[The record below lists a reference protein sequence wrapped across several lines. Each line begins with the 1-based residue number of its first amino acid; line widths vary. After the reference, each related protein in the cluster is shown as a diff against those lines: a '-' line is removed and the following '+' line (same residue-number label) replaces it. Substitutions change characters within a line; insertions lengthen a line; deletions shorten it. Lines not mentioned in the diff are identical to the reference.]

1 MKICLAQLNYRI
13 GDFSANVGKIKAA
26 IAEARTAGAG
36 LILFSEL
43 AICGYPPEDLLDY
56 DDFIARCEKALDE
69 VALAATGITVV
80 IGSVARNREEEG
92 RRIANA
98 AYVLRDGNRLEQW
111 KTLLPTYDV
120 FHEARYFEPAESI
133 VPFVVE
139 EVPAGVLV
147 CEDIWEHFAGFQY
160 AESPI
165 ERLEAAGIRLL
176 LNPSASPFNEGKGEL
191 RDAVL
196 RDTVKRLHTPVAY
209 VNQLG
214 AHADLIFD
222 GGSTAMNKLGE
233 VVLRLPRFKEA
244 LGYVHFD
251 GNDLLAVSGEQV
263 PVTESSGIGL
273 LREALVFGLREYCL
287 KSGFLSAV
295 LGSSGGID
303 SAVVQALASEALGA
317 ENVHAMLMPS
327 GFSSEGSVNDA
338 RQLSQNLGN
347 PFEIVP
353 IAGLFDQF
361 NQSLAP
367 LFAGRN
373 MDVTEENIQ
382 ARIRGILL
390 MAASNKF
397 GHLLLNTSNKS
408 EMAVGYSTLYGD
420 LCGGLSVIGDVFKT
434 RVYALA
440 RHINEVHGPV
450 IPEAIINK
458 APSAE
463 LRPDQKDSD
472 SLPPYETLDPLLR
485 DYIEACK
492 GRETL
497 LADGYDEALVNRV
510 LQLVDRSE
518 YKRYQAPP
526 ILRVSRRAFGQGRR
540 MPLVACYG

>member
-1 MKICLAQLNYRI
+1 VKICLAQLNYRI
-13 GDFSANVGKIKAA
+13 GDFAANVSKITAA
-26 IAEARTAGAG
+26 IEEAKQAGAA

-43 AICGYPPEDLLDY
+43 AVCGYPPEDLLDY
-56 DDFIARCEKALDE
+56 EDFIRRCEKALDE
-69 VALAATGITVV
+69 VAAAATGITVV
-80 IGSVARNREEEG
+80 VGSVARNHEEEG

-98 AYVLRDGNRLEQW
+98 AYVLHEGNRFVQW

-120 FHEARYFEPAESI
+120 FHEARYFEPAENI
-133 VPFVVE
+133 LPF
-139 EVPAGVLV
+139 EVGEARAGVLV
-147 CEDIWEHFAGFQY
+147 CEDTWERFAGFQY

-165 ERLEAAGIRLL
+165 DRLQAAGIRLL
-176 LNPSASPFNEGKGEL
+176 LNPSASPFNEGKGAL

-196 RDTVKRLHTPVAY
+196 RDTASRLQAPVVY

-222 GGSTAMNKLGE
+222 GGSTAMNKRGE
-233 VVLRLPRFKEA
+233 VILRLPRFREA

-251 GNDLLAVSGEQV
+251 GTDISAL
-263 PVTESSGIGL
+263 PDTETWPLESEGIAL
-273 LREALVFGLREYCL
+273 LREALVFGLREYCN
-287 KSGFLSAV
+287 KTGFKTAV

-338 RQLSQNLGN
+338 RQLSENLGN

-353 IAGLFDQF
+353 IAGLYDAF
-361 NQSLAP
+361 NHALHP
-367 LFAGRN
+367 MFKGLDT
-373 MDVTEENIQ
+373 DVTEENIQ
-382 ARIRGILL
+382 ARVRGILL

-420 LCGGLSVIGDVFKT
+420 LCGGVSVIGDVFKT

-440 RHINEVHGPV
+440 RHINEVHGAV
-450 IPEAIINK
+450 IPEAIITK

-472 SLPPYETLDPLLR
+472 SLPPYEELDPLLQA
-485 DYIEACK
+485 YIEACK
-492 GRETL
+492 GKETL
-497 LADGYDEALVNRV
+497 IQEGFGEALVNRV
-510 LQLVDRSE
+510 LKLVDRSE

-540 MPLVACYG
+540 MPLVAHYG